1 MRLSRFVWIALVPAL
16 AFGAPKGKPAPKK
29 KKAPTSEPAPPS
41 EPATPPAEPGTG
53 SGENKPAPAT
63 PAGAPATPAPG
74 AGSGSAAPTPEKRDE
89 KTEKK
94 DEKAEKAEKPEK
106 SEGPDVDSLR
116 QEYLALRDELFKSRA
131 RANAVSSQLY
141 STRVQIKLTYTTGRY
156 YNPQKTAIRLDGA
169 TVYEDAGGAIAND
182 DGVRFDGYVAPGR
195 HLVSFRIEA
204 TGKDDDTFTSVTE
217 TQIVVKAVSGKDLLV
232 AAKARDSGDIAY
244 QWKKSEKGTYGL
256 AVDVA
261 VKTGAHEEKK

>member
-74 AGSGSAAPTPEKRDE
+74 AGSGSAAAPTP
-89 KTEKK
+89 TPEKK
-94 DEKAEKAEKPEK
+94 DEKEKPEKPEK
-106 SEGPDVDSLR
+106 SETGPDVDSLR
-116 QEYLALRDELFKSRA
+116 QEYLSLRDELFKSRA

-169 TVYEDAGGAIAND
+169 TVYEDTGGAIAND

-244 QWKKSEKGTYGL
+244 KWKKSESGSYGL

-261 VKTGAHEEKK
+261 IKTGAHEEKK